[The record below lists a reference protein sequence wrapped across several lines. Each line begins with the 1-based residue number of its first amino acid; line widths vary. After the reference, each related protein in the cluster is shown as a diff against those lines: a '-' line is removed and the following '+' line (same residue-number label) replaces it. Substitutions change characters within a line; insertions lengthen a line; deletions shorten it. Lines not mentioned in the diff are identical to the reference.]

1 MTPSWLASNFHKVAI
16 CWKSKLKSWKTIQ
29 LVHTNTSSV
38 RCVNR
43 DTTTIIGENS
53 WCDFFSGKRTVMLMV
68 LRQTWESKLWCEMT
82 RCFSGQTPPPFRLPV
97 IYLPLVVCSAE
108 VYTSERKEQQLMNKT
123 LNQLGCSNTVS
134 NWPYIN
140 WCRIFW
146 KSTIYYQCS
155 NGANPRL
162 MCLSQLRT
170 PLKTNISPEIWCL
183 EDDTSF
189 WTGPF
194 SGASC

>member
-1 MTPSWLASNFHKVAI
+1 MAFLAFLRKTHGSISDSACLSSSKVMTPSWLASNFHKVAI
-16 CWKSKLKSWKTIQ
+16 CWKSKLKSWNTIQ

-43 DTTTIIGENS
+43 DTTIIGENS

-108 VYTSERKEQQLMNKT
+108 VYTSERKEQQLMNKS
-123 LNQLGCSNTVS
+123 LNQLGCSKN
-134 NWPYIN
+134 
-140 WCRIFW
+140 C
-146 KSTIYYQCS
+146 KQLTIY
-155 NGANPRL
+155 
-162 MCLSQLRT
+162 
-170 PLKTNISPEIWCL
+170 
-183 EDDTSF
+183 
-189 WTGPF
+189 
-194 SGASC
+194 